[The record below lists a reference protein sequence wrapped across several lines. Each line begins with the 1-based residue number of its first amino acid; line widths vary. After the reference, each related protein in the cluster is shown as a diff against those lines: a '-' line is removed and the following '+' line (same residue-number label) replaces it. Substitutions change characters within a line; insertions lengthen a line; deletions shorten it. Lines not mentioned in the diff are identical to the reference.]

1 MKFPAVLGLLGMAAA
16 ALSGCNRSPLIAAET
31 VEPVLPASETAPCD
45 VKVEGIWTRE
55 SQGRMR
61 TEAVTS
67 GPSCTDAVVLLT
79 VRTEAGAPLLA
90 WAAPTAQIFGLKD
103 AATPDVMKE
112 ELTRWIRQD
121 NASLASTSVLPE
133 WPEGQD
139 APAAGEFPF
148 YPEDWLDQAGWEEL
162 RAIKLPLFAFPQ
174 GHESMAVFML
184 RDGAMEQIGVQSFPG

>member
-1 MKFPAVLGLLGMAAA
+1 MRFPAALALLCAAA
-16 ALSGCNRSPLIAAET
+16 ALSGCNRSSLIASDT

-45 VKVEGIWTRE
+45 VTVDGIWTRE
-55 SQGRMR
+55 GHGRMR
-61 TEAVTS
+61 TEAVTT
-67 GPSCTDAVVLLT
+67 GPTCTDAVVLLT

-133 WPEGQD
+133 WVAGQD
-139 APAAGEFPF
+139 APVAGEFPF
-148 YPEDWLDQAGWEEL
+148 YPEDWMDQAAWEAL
-162 RAIKLPLFAFPQ
+162 RASKSPMFAFAQ
-174 GHESMAVFML
+174 GHESMAVFVL
-184 RDGAMEQIGVQSFPG
+184 RDDGLELIGLQSFPG